1 MSSVIRKES
10 DEMGQI
16 AVQPLTAVSISPALA
31 RVVNGL
37 NVIGLPTHIVAEVG
51 PGSFVPG
58 VRMEKGELFVAP
70 DARVSAVL
78 HEAGHLATVP
88 SRFRHYVGA
97 NWSAA
102 IERMFSESE
111 NEAPDSPLYRAL
123 LQCSDP
129 EATAWAYAFG
139 VHMGLAPEEIILDDE
154 YDGTGAFL
162 RMQLGGRAYLGIN
175 GIACAG
181 FCATSAASAKY
192 RKLPLY
198 PELAFWLQNA

>member
-1 MSSVIRKES
+1 MPP
-10 DEMGQI
+10 Q
-16 AVQPLTAVSISPALA
+16 LA
-31 RVVNGL
+31 RVIAGL
-37 NVIGLPTHIVAEVG
+37 NAIGLPTHVEADTG
-51 PGSFVPG
+51 AASFVPG
-58 VRMEKGELFVAP
+58 IRMENGELFVTL
-70 DARVSAVL
+70 DARVSGLL
-78 HEAGHLATVP
+78 HEAGHLCTVP

-102 IERMFSESE
+102 IERMFDETQGE
-111 NEAPDSPLYRAL
+111 EPDSPLYRAL

-139 VHMGLAPEEIILDDE
+139 THLGLAPEAIILNDE

-175 GIACAG
+175 GLASAG
-181 FCATSAASAKY
+181 FCATNAPSAKA
-192 RKLPLY
+192 RGLPLY